1 MARAVSFPNIKPTSR
16 RYAPGDFAQTRFES
30 LNGAT
35 TVIRYS
41 NKRKNSELSLTF
53 ANISDSDAYQILYN
67 YERVN
72 SAWDYVYFGYSNA
85 LTGVQGS
92 LDDYISETTDP
103 RLRWRYAEAP
113 QIESV
118 KPGISTVTC
127 RFTGFLD
134 GG

>member
-1 MARAVSFPNIKPTSR
+1 MATAVAFPNIKPTSR
-16 RYAPGDFAQTRFES
+16 SYSPGDFAQTRFES

-53 ANISDSDAYQILYN
+53 ANISDYDAYRILNN
-67 YERVN
+67 YEIVN
-72 SAWDYVYFGYSNA
+72 SVWDYVSFGYHNA
-85 LTGVQGS
+85 LTGVESS
-92 LDDYISETTDP
+92 LYYYVGETTEP

-113 QIESV
+113 QVESV

-134 GG
+134 GD

>member
-1 MARAVSFPNIKPTSR
+1 MAAAVSFPNIKPTSR
-16 RYAPGDFAQTRFES
+16 SYSPGDFAQTRFES

-53 ANISDSDAYQILYN
+53 ANITDDEAWLILNN
-67 YERVN
+67 YKTVN
-72 SAWDYVYFGYSNA
+72 SVWDYVSFNKSDA
-85 LTGVQGS
+85 LVGIEGS
-92 LDDYISETTDP
+92 LDYYVSERADP
-103 RLRWRYAEAP
+103 KLRWRYAEAP
-113 QIESV
+113 QVESV

-134 GG
+134 GD